1 MFLCSVFTSWTL
13 LNNVNLL
20 VAFFV
25 VGTSTFID
33 GGNNEIT
40 TSNFATLMYILIG
53 VGIFIVFIVLP
64 LCAVMV
70 MVAYIVHYVKKRY
83 DLLLFLDYV
92 LQSNK
97 SKISNYNQMTYLL
110 KKAFVSF
117 FRFQIM
123 YC

>member
-25 VGTSTFID
+25 VGTSTFIV
-33 GGNNEIT
+33 GGTDKIT
-40 TSNFATLMYILIG
+40 TSNSATLMYILIG

-83 DLLLFLDYV
+83 DLLLF
-92 LQSNK
+92 
-97 SKISNYNQMTYLL
+97 
-110 KKAFVSF
+110 
-117 FRFQIM
+117 
-123 YC
+123 